1 MKQKFI
7 KYKLFEQKL
16 IIHILFIVFLA
27 ACTVGPDYNRPN
39 FSMADQFK
47 ETEYKNWKI
56 AEPKDE
62 KDKGKW
68 WEVFSD
74 PELNEYEEQLIIN
87 NQTIA
92 SSLAQYE
99 QALALVNQAEAGY
112 LPSVTGSGSAAR
124 QRTQATSN
132 ISPTYSTNYS
142 TSLSA
147 SWIPDLWG
155 SVKRTVEAN
164 KANAEASL
172 AQLANVQLTAQASLA
187 QYYFQLRTADINQ
200 KLLDETL
207 ENYKRTLEL
216 TERKRI
222 AGTATLAD
230 FLQAEAQ
237 VSQAEALALD
247 NNIIRQQYEHAIAI
261 LLGKN
266 PSEFSI
272 TAKQIKMQPPE
283 IPSIIPSELLERR
296 PDIAQAERLV
306 AQANAQIGVA
316 ISGYFPTLNLNSS
329 AGYTNS
335 NNTIINLFSFPAL
348 FWSLGTSLSQSIFD
362 GGLQEAKVTAAIA
375 NYKSIV
381 AQYRQTILVALQNV
395 EDNLVASTYLKREEQ
410 AQKNAAL
417 LAQQSESLT
426 VQSYEVGTQT
436 YSNVLTAQINTYTA
450 LKNANNVLGRRMI
463 TAVSLIAALGG
474 SWKNELSSDSIT
486 KKNKSN

>member
-1 MKQKFI
+1 MI
-7 KYKLFEQKL
+7 Y
-16 IIHILFIVFLA
+16 ILSIVFLT
-27 ACTVGPDYNRPN
+27 ACTVGPDYKRPN
-39 FSMADQFK
+39 FTLTDQFK
-47 ETEYKNWKI
+47 ETENKNWKI

-62 KDKGKW
+62 KDKGNW
-68 WEVFSD
+68 WEIFAD
-74 PELNEYEEQLIIN
+74 PELNEFEDQLIIN

-99 QALALVNQAEAGY
+99 QALALISQAEAGF
-112 LPSVTGSGSAAR
+112 LPSLTGAGSATR
-124 QRTQATSN
+124 QRTQATS
-132 ISPTYSTNYS
+132 SFPPSYSTNFS

-155 SVKRTVEAN
+155 NVKRTVEAD

-172 AQLANVQLTAQASLA
+172 AQLANVKLTAQASLA

-200 KLLDETL
+200 KLLDETV
-207 ENYKRTLEL
+207 ESYKKTLEI
-216 TERKRI
+216 TVRQRI

-230 FLQAEAQ
+230 YLQAESQ

-247 NNIIRQQYEHAIAI
+247 NIITRQQYEHAIAI

-266 PSEFSI
+266 PAEFSI
-272 TAKQIKMQPPE
+272 VAKQIKMQPPE
-283 IPSIIPSELLERR
+283 IPLMIPSELLERR

-316 ISGYFPTLNLNSS
+316 ISGFFPTLNLNSS
-329 AGYTNS
+329 AGYANS
-335 NNTIINLFSFPAL
+335 NGTIANLFSFPAL

-362 GGLQEAKVTAAIA
+362 GGLQEAKVTAANA

-426 VQSYEVGTQT
+426 VQSFEVGTQT
-436 YSNVLTAQINTYTA
+436 YNNVLTAQINTFTA
-450 LKNANNVLGRRMI
+450 LKNANTVLGRRMT

-474 SWKNELSSDSIT
+474 GWKNEQIINSQEE
-486 KKNKSN
+486 KNKK